1 MFARVFIECYTFT
14 VTVIHIYMY
23 IFYIFY
29 WETICEPFRHDE
41 LLQLNGSYADMWHQ
55 QLTKKEEGTDDK
67 NDVLNSGSINQD
79 GDATW
84 FNLIHVYNIKF
95 FIENTCKWLFYVD
108 IYTLDLYEMY
118 TQIKRGD
125 LVHLQQFYLWEML
138 VYLHVYVCQFY
149 WKGIF
154 PIFTLIAGWSS
165 ISTTCQMSSE

>member
-1 MFARVFIECYTFT
+1 
-14 VTVIHIYMY
+14 MY

-118 TQIKRGD
+118 TKLNEGTKYTYSSFICEKCLYIYMYMYVNFIEKGICN
-125 LVHLQQFYLWEML
+125 FYLNCWM
-138 VYLHVYVCQFY
+138 
-149 WKGIF
+149 K
-154 PIFTLIAGWSS
+154 
-165 ISTTCQMSSE
+165 